1 MRRVLVA
8 SFTLLI
14 AFGIGAVSGAW
25 GRSAAER
32 GLKDLQL
39 RSDLLDARGA
49 VLDARLDIYSVNF
62 GNASQHFENAK
73 TLLTHA
79 KLQLTTDNDTKQI
92 DQALILIAEAQGLSG
107 RLDQTANATAAR
119 AAGIINDVLKTRTVR

>member
-14 AFGIGAVSGAW
+14 AFGIGVLWGAW

-62 GNASQHFENAK
+62 GNASQHLETAK